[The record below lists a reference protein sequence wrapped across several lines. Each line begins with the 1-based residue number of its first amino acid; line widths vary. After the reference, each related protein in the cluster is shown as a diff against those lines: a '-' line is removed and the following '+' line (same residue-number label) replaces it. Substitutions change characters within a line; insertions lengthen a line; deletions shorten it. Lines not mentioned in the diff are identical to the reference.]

1 MIPFVDLQSQYQSLK
16 DQINPAVEA
25 VMSKCNF
32 VLGQQVADFEAAFAE
47 YCGVKHCIGVAS
59 GTDALHLALVAL
71 GIGEGDEV
79 ITQANT
85 FVATTLAI
93 SYTGA
98 TPVLVDCLPGTYNLD
113 PAQIEAKITPK
124 TKAIMPVHLYGQL
137 ADMDAIQALAK
148 KHGIDVVEDACQAHG
163 AQHGGQRAGSF
174 GKVAGFSFYP
184 GKNLGA
190 YGDGGGITTND
201 DALAEKLRQLRNLG
215 SPKKYYHEMLGFNS
229 RLDTMQAAVLG
240 VKLPHLDDWS
250 AKRAW
255 AASKYNEK
263 LQGIGDVICP
273 DLGEAGSHVFHLYVI
288 RSKQR
293 DALLAHLQEKGV
305 GAGIHYPVP
314 IHRLGLYKDMGWN
327 PADYPNAEL
336 FAGEILSL
344 PMFPE
349 LSEEQIDQ
357 VAAAVKSFFG

>member
-1 MIPFVDLQSQYQSLK
+1 MIPFVDLQSQYKALK
-16 DQINPAVEA
+16 AEIDPAVTA
-25 VMSKCNF
+25 VMTQCNF
-32 VLGQQVADFEAAFAE
+32 VLGQPVADFEKAFAE
-47 YCGVKHCIGVAS
+47 YCGVKHAIGVAN
-59 GTDALHLALVAL
+59 GTEALHLALVAL
-71 GIGEGDEV
+71 GIKEGDEV
-79 ITQANT
+79 ITVANT

-93 SYTGA
+93 TYCGA
-98 TPVLVDCLPGTYNLD
+98 TPVLVDCLPGTYNMD

-137 ADMDAIQALAK
+137 VDIESIMAIADQ
-148 KHGIDVVEDACQAHG
+148 HGLPVVEDACQGHG
-163 AQHGGQRAGSF
+163 AQKKGKKAGAW

-201 DALAEKLRQLRNLG
+201 DALAEKIRQLRNLG
-215 SPKKYYHEMLGFNS
+215 SPKKYYHEMVGFNS

-240 VKLPHLDDWS
+240 VKLPHLDAWS
-250 AKRAW
+250 ASRAR
-255 AASKYNEK
+255 AAAWYNEK
-263 LQGIGDVICP
+263 LKGVGDIICP

-293 DALLAHLQEKGV
+293 DALLEHLGKSGV

-349 LSEEQIDQ
+349 LTEAQ
-357 VAAAVKSFFG
+357 VDEVVAVVKSFF